1 MEECYRA
8 VAGVAVVL
16 ALLVVWVPRTAAHG
30 EAAQDAFIR
39 TRTVAFYDVQ
49 FSGTEIQRG
58 EAVVI
63 TGKFFMLKEWPTG
76 VDKPGLAFLTAAVP
90 GPVMLVQERWINGV
104 FTPGSVTLRQGE
116 EYDFKLILQGRRE
129 GRYHVHPMVAVQGVG
144 PLLGPG
150 VWITIAGGGAVAN
163 PLMLRNGETINLETF
178 ALPRIAL
185 WHGLALVL
193 GLAWLLYWIAQPI
206 LRRSLWVASG
216 AEDQIMTRRD
226 RWVASV
232 LGVLTGVAIL
242 VGFLTTRASY
252 PYTIPHQVIKVDIP
266 SGPQPA
272 SFMQIKRAEVHYNPV
287 TRTLTLA
294 GEVTNTDAQPALLK
308 QFVTSMLTF
317 RNADLVPRGEH
328 LLVLDPPG
336 AVNPGE
342 TKRLTLMMT
351 DPIWE
356 QQRLVDLSQPQLRF
370 GGVLIFES
378 ATGDQSVTAIDA
390 PLHPYFRSAS

>member
-1 MEECYRA
+1 
-8 VAGVAVVL
+8 V
-16 ALLVVWVPRTAAHG
+16 
-30 EAAQDAFIR
+30 AQDAFIR
-39 TRTVAFYDVQ
+39 TRTIAFYDVQ
-49 FSGTEIQRG
+49 FSGTDIQSDDRV
-58 EAVVI
+58 AI

-76 VDKPGLAFLTAAVP
+76 VDKPGLVFLTAAVP

-104 FTPGSVTLRQGE
+104 FTPGSVALRQGE
-116 EYDFKLILQGRRE
+116 EYDFKLVLRGRRE

-150 VWITIAGGGAVAN
+150 AWITIKGESAVAN
-163 PLMLRNGETINLETF
+163 PLTLLNGETINLETL

-185 WHGLALVL
+185 WHGLTLAL

-206 LRRSLWVASG
+206 LRRSLWIASG
-216 AEDQIMTRRD
+216 AEEQLMTQRD

-232 LGVLTGVAIL
+232 LGILTGVAII
-242 VGFLTTRASY
+242 VGFLMTKTSY

-266 SGPQPA
+266 TGPQPA
-272 SFMQIKRAEVHYNPV
+272 SLVQMKRAEVRYNPV
-287 TRTLTLA
+287 TRTLTLE
-294 GEVTNTDAQPALLK
+294 GEVTNTDAQPAFLK

-317 RNADLVPRGEH
+317 MNTDLVPRGEH
-328 LLVLDPPG
+328 RLVLDPPG

-342 TKRLTLMMT
+342 TKRLKLVIT

-356 QQRLVDLSQPQLRF
+356 QQRLVDLNQPQLRF

-378 ATGDQSVTAIDA
+378 AAGDRSVMAIDA
-390 PLHPYFRSAS
+390 SLHPYFRSAS